1 MLRRWILANGI
12 GELLGLGLGGLAGLP
27 LQLWLES
34 ALPTVAAALCGA
46 VVFAGVEGAIVGGL
60 QWRVLRER
68 APQIGGRAWVGA
80 TMLGGLIAWLAV
92 SLPFAL
98 MRDDAAAGA
107 EAAAAEPP
115 LVLQL
120 ALMAL
125 AGLAAGPVLGGT
137 QALALRRVTDRPW
150 SWVWANAR
158 AWAVGLPI
166 VQLAAGG
173 MPAGTPTVVMV
184 AVAAVALFVAGC
196 VVGAIHGPTLVR
208 LTEPAPLA
216 PASSR

>member
-34 ALPTVAAALCGA
+34 ALPALAAALIGA
-46 VVFAGVEGAIVGGL
+46 VVFAVIEGAIVGGL

-68 APQIGGRAWVGA
+68 AAPIGARVWVTA

-98 MRDDAAAGA
+98 LRDDADASAAAGA
-107 EAAAAEPP
+107 ADPP

-120 ALMAL
+120 ALMAV
-125 AGLAAGPVLGGT
+125 AGLAAGPVLGGM

-158 AWAVGLPI
+158 AWAVGLPV

-173 MPAGTPTVVMV
+173 MPAGTPVAVMV
-184 AVAAVALFVAGC
+184 AVAAVALFAAGC

-216 PASSR
+216 PARSR

>member
-34 ALPTVAAALCGA
+34 ALPTVAAALAGA

-68 APQIGGRAWVGA
+68 APRIGARAWVGT

-98 MRDDAAAGA
+98 MRDEAAGTA
-107 EAAAAEPP
+107 DAAAAEPP

-125 AGLAAGPVLGGT
+125 AGLAAGPVLGGA
-137 QALALRRVTDRPW
+137 QALALRRVTERPW
-150 SWVWANAR
+150 SWVWANAL
-158 AWAVGLPI
+158 AWAVGLPVI
-166 VQLAAGG
+166 QLAAGG
-173 MPAGTPTVVMV
+173 MPAGTPPALVVT
-184 AVAAVALFVAGC
+184 VAAIALFAAGC
-196 VVGAIHGPTLVR
+196 VVGAIHGPTMLR
-208 LTEPAPLA
+208 LTESSTMIPA
-216 PASSR
+216 RGR

>member
-12 GELLGLGLGGLAGLP
+12 GEPLGLGLGALAGFP

-34 ALPTVAAALCGA
+34 VLPMVAAALVGA
-46 VVFAGVEGAIVGGL
+46 VVFAGIEGAIVGGL
-60 QWRVLRER
+60 QWRVLRSR
-68 APQIGGRAWVGA
+68 APQIGGRAWVAA

-92 SLPFAL
+92 SLPLGL
-98 MRDDAAAGA
+98 MRSEPETAGGGT
-107 EAAAAEPP
+107 EPP

-120 ALMAL
+120 ALMAV

-137 QALALRRVTDRPW
+137 QALVLRRVTDRPS

-173 MPAGTPTVVMV
+173 MPAGTAPVVLV
-184 AVAAVALFVAGC
+184 AVASAALFLAGC
-196 VVGAIHGPTLVR
+196 AVGAIHGPTLLR
-208 LTEPAPLA
+208 LTEPVAQV
-216 PASSR
+216 PARSR